1 MAYKYK
7 IKEAP
12 APNLAKQG
20 GYKVGDITYSK
31 DGDTRYTVDAVNP
44 ESGKVSWKITNL
56 PNFDKLFDDI
66 NDASA
71 TAKGVYTKVKDDQK
85 FREFYEDIRQ
95 IRNKVRTHLRSE
107 YPEDYKRMTMN
118 EEDVDEAS
126 MSGAAGAYN
135 TPYAFNKNKK
145 EDGTDNDSAY
155 TSIGYKAVKEKA
167 ENIIRK
173 KFAKVPKAKKVTSK
187 QKMKLPSGM
196 VSSFGVTENKENPGA
211 TLGPGPAASEDG
223 VKDNYYVKGFKYK
236 LVPKNKQGTYVQK
249 GSSMPVRKLWG

>member
-1 MAYKYK
+1 MAFKYK

-12 APNLAKQG
+12 APNLANQIG
-20 GYKVGDITYSK
+20 AKVGDVTYSK

-44 ESGKVSWKITNL
+44 ESGKVSWKVTNL

-66 NDASA
+66 NDAAA

-85 FREFYEDIRQ
+85 FRGFYEDIRQ
-95 IRNKVRTHLRSE
+95 IRNKIRTHLRSE

>member
-12 APNLAKQG
+12 APNLANQIG
-20 GYKVGDITYSK
+20 AKVGDVTYSK

-44 ESGKVSWKITNL
+44 ESGKVSWKVTNL

-66 NDASA
+66 NDAAA
-71 TAKGVYTKVKDDQK
+71 TAKGVYTKVKDDGK
-85 FREFYEDIRQ
+85 FLEFYDQ
-95 IRNKVRTHLRSE
+95 IRGVRNKITTHLRNE

>member
-12 APNLAKQG
+12 APNLANQIG
-20 GYKVGDITYSK
+20 AKVGDVTYSK

-44 ESGKVSWKITNL
+44 ESGKVSWKVTNL

-66 NDASA
+66 NDAAA

-85 FREFYEDIRQ
+85 FRGFYEDIRQ
-95 IRNKVRTHLRSE
+95 IRNKIRTHLRSE

-145 EDGTDNDSAY
+145 EDGIDNDSAY

>member
-7 IKEAP
+7 IKEA
-12 APNLAKQG
+12 APNLAQQG
-20 GYKVGDITYSK
+20 NYKVGDVTYSK
-31 DGDTRYTVDAVNP
+31 DGDTRYTVNAVNP
-44 ESGKVSWKITNL
+44 ESGKVSWKVTNL
-56 PNFDKLFDDI
+56 PNFDKLFDDV
-66 NDASA
+66 NDAAMS
-71 TAKGVYTKVKDDQK
+71 AKGVYTKVKDDQK

-95 IRNKVRTHLRSE
+95 IRNKIRTHLRSE

-118 EEDVDEAS
+118 EEDMDEAS

-145 EDGTDNDSAY
+145 ADGTDNDSAY

-196 VSSFGVTENKENPGA
+196 VSSFGVAENKENPGA

-236 LVPKNKQGTYVQK
+236 LVPKNKKGTYVQK

>member
-12 APNLAKQG
+12 APNLANQIG
-20 GYKVGDITYSK
+20 AKVGDVTYSK

-44 ESGKVSWKITNL
+44 ESGKVSWKVTNL

-66 NDASA
+66 NDAAA
-71 TAKGVYTKVKDDQK
+71 TAKGVYTKVKDDGK
-85 FREFYEDIRQ
+85 FLEFYDQ
-95 IRNKVRTHLRSE
+95 IRGVRNKIRTHLRNE

-155 TSIGYKAVKEKA
+155 TSIGYKAVKEKE